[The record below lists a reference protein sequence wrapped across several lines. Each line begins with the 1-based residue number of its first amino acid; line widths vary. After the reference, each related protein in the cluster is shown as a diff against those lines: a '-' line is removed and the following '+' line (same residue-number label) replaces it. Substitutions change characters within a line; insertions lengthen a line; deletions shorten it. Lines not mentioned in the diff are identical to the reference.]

1 MLKKGNWEE
10 KQFASGTDTM
20 SRIGHKII
28 IIPEG
33 VEAKF
38 LGNKLTVSGKRG
50 MMEREIPSEIT
61 LELSDR
67 EIRVASKGTTRRI
80 EALWGLYRSLIA
92 NMMTGVVTGFKK
104 ELELSGIGFKAK
116 NDGSDLILSLGYSH
130 PVKFPMRA
138 GVTFEVSGDNKLIIS
153 GSDKELVGQVAAKIR
168 ELKKP
173 EPYKGK
179 GIKYK
184 GEYIRRKSGKVGKVG
199 AALGAK

>member
-1 MLKKGNWEE
+1 
-10 KQFASGTDTM
+10 M

-28 IIPEG
+28 RIPDG
-33 VEAKF
+33 VEVKL
-38 LGNKLTVSGKRG
+38 LGNKITVDGPRG
-50 MMEREIPSEIT
+50 TMEKEIPPEIT
-61 LELSDR
+61 VELKDR
-67 EIRVASKGTTRRI
+67 EIRVSSKGSTRRI

-92 NMMTGVVTGFKK
+92 NMITGIGTGFKK
-104 ELELSGIGFKAK
+104 ELELSGIGFKVK
-116 NDGSDLILSLGYSH
+116 NDGSDLILSLGFSH
-130 PVKFPMRA
+130 PVKFPTST
-138 GVTFEVSGDNKLIIS
+138 GIVFEVSGDTKLIIS

-184 GEYIRRKSGKVGKVG
+184 GEYVRRKSGKVGKVG

>member
-10 KQFASGTDTM
+10 KQFASGTDIM

-28 IIPEG
+28 RIPEG

-92 NMMTGVVTGFKK
+92 NMMTGVITGFKK

-116 NDGSDLILSLGYSH
+116 NDGSDLILSLGFSH
-130 PVKFPMRA
+130 PVKFSMRA

>member
-1 MLKKGNWEE
+1 
-10 KQFASGTDTM
+10 M

-28 IIPEG
+28 RIPDG
-33 VEAKF
+33 VAVSF
-38 LGNKLTVSGKRG
+38 AVNKLTVNGPRG
-50 MMEREIPSEIT
+50 TMEKEIPPEIT
-61 LELSDR
+61 LELKDH
-67 EIRVASKGTTRRI
+67 EIYVASKGNSRRI

-92 NMMTGVVTGFKK
+92 NMMTGVDKGFQK
-104 ELELSGIGFKAK
+104 ELELSGIGFKVK
-116 NDGSDLILSLGYSH
+116 KDGSDFILSLGFSH
-130 PVKFPMRA
+130 PVKFPTRTGIA
-138 GVTFEVSGDNKLIIS
+138 FEVSGDTKLIIS

-184 GEYIRRKSGKVGKVG
+184 GEFIRRKSGKVGKVG

>member
-1 MLKKGNWEE
+1 
-10 KQFASGTDTM
+10 M

-50 MMEREIPSEIT
+50 TVEREIPSEIT
-61 LELSDR
+61 LELTDR
-67 EIRVASKGTTRRI
+67 EIRVASKGTTRKI

-116 NDGSDLILSLGYSH
+116 NDGSDLILSLGFSH
-130 PVKFPMRA
+130 PVKFSMKA

>member
-1 MLKKGNWEE
+1 
-10 KQFASGTDTM
+10 
-20 SRIGHKII
+20 
-28 IIPEG
+28 
-33 VEAKF
+33 
-38 LGNKLTVSGKRG
+38 
-50 MMEREIPSEIT
+50 
-61 LELSDR
+61 
-67 EIRVASKGTTRRI
+67 
-80 EALWGLYRSLIA
+80 
-92 NMMTGVVTGFKK
+92 MMTGVVTGFKK

-116 NDGSDLILSLGYSH
+116 NDGSDLILSLGFSH
-130 PVKFPMRA
+130 PVKFSMKA